1 MRYPMTQG
9 LRKHISGINMTTIT
23 IIKNYNKSNIREK
36 IMKQFLKN
44 LSKILFVS
52 FIAFP
57 AFGDTIK
64 VGFPVPLTGEYAPY
78 AEIQGAKCMAE
89 IINKNG
95 GVNGKKFE
103 LLVQDTGT
111 DTQTAISL
119 TEKFLEQ
126 GVIAIGTIPFSDTMI
141 PVAQIAA
148 GYGVTILQA
157 QSTQVEMH
165 TGIVDN
171 FISNVSPDPFTAA
184 AAAEYA
190 LSEGVKNVVLLTS
203 DDGGSWSAK
212 TPLWFG
218 EAIENGGGK
227 VLSKMN
233 FSIPTSDW
241 SPQVA
246 EMKKLSTTPDAV
258 YISSIMPD
266 VGVLI
271 RQLKAAGI
279 DAWVFGSDGLDD
291 PSLDSV
297 ADSDKSILDKVAFG
311 TLAPSQPGSA
321 MQAFQKECKAMGMP
335 VDGMF
340 PALGADVIM
349 AIAYAVEKTGGTDPE
364 AIRKALRDAD
374 SIPVRTVESVSFKK
388 NKSHA
393 ERTVPVIGFKDGVRV
408 LLSNTI
414 PSFVPSWK

>member
-1 MRYPMTQG
+1 MKPFF
-9 LRKHISGINMTTIT
+9 KKISISMFA
-23 IIKNYNKSNIREK
+23 S
-36 IMKQFLKN
+36 FLA
-44 LSKILFVS
+44 IPVY
-52 FIAFP
+52 A
-57 AFGDTIK
+57 DTIK

-89 IINKNG
+89 IINNKG

-119 TEKFLEQ
+119 TEKFLDQ
-126 GVIAIGTIPFSDTMI
+126 GVVAIGTIPFSDTMI

-218 EAIENGGGK
+218 EVIENGGGK

-241 SPQVA
+241 SPQIA
-246 EMKKLSTTPDAV
+246 EMKKLSSSPDAV

-266 VGVLI
+266 VGVLV
-271 RQLKAAGI
+271 RQMKAAGI

-321 MQAFQKECKAMGMP
+321 MQEFQAECKALGMP

-340 PALGADVIM
+340 PALGADVIFSDKVISM
-349 AIAYAVEKTGGTDPE
+349 NDKVN
-364 AIRKALRDAD
+364 
-374 SIPVRTVESVSFKK
+374 KK
-388 NKSHA
+388 NKILQFKKFKIDKNLFRYAKKNCIFLHCLPRGNEVDDEIFLGKKSHVWQQA
-393 ERTVPVIGFKDGVRV
+393 LNRV
-408 LLSNTI
+408 HVQKSILLY
-414 PSFVPSWK
+414 SFGKLR